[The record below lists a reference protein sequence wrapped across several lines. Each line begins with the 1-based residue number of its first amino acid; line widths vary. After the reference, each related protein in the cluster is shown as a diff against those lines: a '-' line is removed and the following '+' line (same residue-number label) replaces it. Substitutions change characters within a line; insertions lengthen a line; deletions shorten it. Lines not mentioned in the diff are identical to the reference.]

1 MDIKVKH
8 LLEAYQAMQAFS
20 RAILPH
26 AIDSMGTDKSFYN
39 VYREHADR
47 LATVGAPLK
56 VYAEMAIKDIELEID
71 HE

>member
-47 LATVGAPLK
+47 MAHAGAYLK
-56 VYAEMAIKDIELEID
+56 VHADMAIKDVKLEIEHD
-71 HE
+71 

>member
-8 LLEAYQAMQAFS
+8 LIEAYQAMQAFS

-26 AIDSMGTDKSFYN
+26 AIESMGTDKSFYN

-47 LATVGAPLK
+47 MAQAIAYLK
-56 VYAEMAIKDIELEID
+56 VHADIAIKDVKVEIEHD
-71 HE
+71 